1 MKVVRLFLVLIL
13 CLLLNRL
20 VAQNC
25 ASFTVLQN
33 NKTIT
38 WGNFTKRG
46 DANGSII
53 FKTSNINQKASA
65 ITATVKAEVFDKR
78 HKSINSTVN
87 YVKCENGVL
96 MMDLRFYLPQQQSE
110 QFNRAGAQS
119 KNVYLEYPANMKTGD
134 QLKDGSFDIT
144 LDNNGLKQKMDML
157 ISNRVVTGTDNVV
170 TPAGEW
176 NCFVI
181 TYQVKINIQTGPIAI
196 PLLFEATEWFSP
208 LFGIVKTENKTGYSQ
223 VMAVK

>member
-1 MKVVRLFLVLIL
+1 MKVMRLSFVLIL
-13 CLLLNRL
+13 CLLLNRS

-25 ASFTVLQN
+25 ASYPIFQN

-53 FKTSNINQKASA
+53 FKTSNVNQKSGSV
-65 ITATVKAEVFDKR
+65 TATVKAEVFDKR
-78 HKSINSTVN
+78 HKSINSTIN
-87 YVKCENGVL
+87 SVKCENGIV
-96 MMDLRFYLPQQQSE
+96 MMDMRFYLPQQQSE
-110 QFNRAGAQS
+110 QFNRVGAQS

-144 LDNNGLKQKMDML
+144 VDNNGLKQKMDML
-157 ISNRVVTGTDNVV
+157 ISNRVITGMDNVV

-196 PLLFEATEWFSP
+196 PLSFEATEWFSP
-208 LFGIVKTENKTGYSQ
+208 AFGIVKTENKTGYAQ
-223 VMAVK
+223 VVSVK